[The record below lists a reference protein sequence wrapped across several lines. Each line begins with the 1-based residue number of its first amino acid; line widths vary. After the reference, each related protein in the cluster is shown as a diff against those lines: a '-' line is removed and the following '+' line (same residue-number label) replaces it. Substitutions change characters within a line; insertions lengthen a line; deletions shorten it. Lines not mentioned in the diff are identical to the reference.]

1 MATGSPRFRV
11 KYMPTSTGV
20 REFHTETTHET
31 LMLCIGDDTDTFIL
45 RNVIL
50 QDGEYIEDLEY
61 YSDPITET
69 AILRSGPD
77 VFEQIVTGP
86 ASTGR
91 LEWSGGSIFWNTCP
105 VELLLRRTE
114 PVLIAVGKAL
124 AYTTSFN
131 GAPLEVLVDLELVGP
146 VGQWRLT
153 RSVRGSGLFTLTD
166 GDPAVKLSA

>member
-31 LMLCIGDDTDTFIL
+31 LMLCIVDDTDTDTFIL

-50 QDGEYIEDLEY
+50 QDSEYIEDLEY

-91 LEWSGGSIFWNTCP
+91 LE
-105 VELLLRRTE
+105 
-114 PVLIAVGKAL
+114 
-124 AYTTSFN
+124 
-131 GAPLEVLVDLELVGP
+131 
-146 VGQWRLT
+146 
-153 RSVRGSGLFTLTD
+153 
-166 GDPAVKLSA
+166 